1 MSEFVFCDP
10 DNDSNDVSI
19 FNKALAI
26 AINAPMVKIEREEF
40 LKNNFSREVEP
51 ELVNKIV
58 QTSPI
63 KAGVS
68 ERILE
73 KIARECIKNETYQVS
88 ALSLGTGF
96 YGLVGIPADLAQY
109 LVHVLRISQK
119 LAYIYGYPSMISIDG
134 GMDDASKN
142 IILLFIG
149 MMYGVKGTEKVIAK
163 LSVTLAEQ
171 IAKNISREALTKTVW
186 YPLLKQVCKQVG
198 IQVTKDTLGKA
209 AAKSIPVLASVVSAT
224 LSYICF
230 EKNAERLHETLREN
244 PVR

>member
-1 MSEFVFCDP
+1 MSNVVPFDFEEV
-10 DNDSNDVSI
+10 
-19 FNKALAI
+19 LAV
-26 AINAPMVKIEREEF
+26 AVKAPMVKIDRAEF

-51 ELVNKIV
+51 KMVDKIV

-68 ERILE
+68 EHILK
-73 KIARECIKNETYQVS
+73 KIARECIKYETYNVS
-88 ALSLGTGF
+88 ALSFGTGF
-96 YGLVGIPADLAQY
+96 GGLIGIPADLAQY

-134 GMDDASKN
+134 GMDDATKS

-149 MMYGVKGTEKVIAK
+149 MMYGVRKTDEVIAK

-171 IAKNISREALTKTVW
+171 IAKNISREALTKTAW
-186 YPLLKQVCKQVG
+186 YPLLKQICKQVG
-198 IQVTKDTLGKA
+198 IKVTKDTLGKA
-209 AAKSIPVLASVVSAT
+209 AGKSIPVLASIVSAT

-230 EKNAERLHETLREN
+230 EKNAKRLHKTLREN

>member
-1 MSEFVFCDP
+1 MSNRVHLD
-10 DNDSNDVSI
+10 
-19 FNKALAI
+19 FNKALAV
-26 AINAPMVKIEREEF
+26 AVKAPMVKIDRAEF

-51 ELVNKIV
+51 KMVDKIV

-68 ERILE
+68 EHILK
-73 KIARECIKNETYQVS
+73 KIASECIKNETYNVS

-96 YGLVGIPADLAQY
+96 GGVFGITADFAQY

-119 LAYIYGYPSMISIDG
+119 LAYIYGYPSIISIDG
-134 GMDDASKN
+134 GMDDATKN

-149 MMYGVKGTEKVIAK
+149 MMYGVKGTEKVIAN

-171 IAKNISREALTKTVW
+171 IAKNISREALTKTAW
-186 YPLLKQVCKQVG
+186 YPLLKQCCKQVG
-198 IQVTKDTLGKA
+198 IKVTKDTLGKA
-209 AAKSIPVLASVVSAT
+209 ATKVFPVIGGVVSAGI
-224 LSYICF
+224 SYYCF
-230 EKNAERLHETLREN
+230 GKGAERLHETLRKN

>member
-1 MSEFVFCDP
+1 MSNIVPFD
-10 DNDSNDVSI
+10 
-19 FNKALAI
+19 FNEVLAV
-26 AINAPMVKIEREEF
+26 AVKAPMVKIDRAEF

-51 ELVNKIV
+51 KMVDKIV

-68 ERILE
+68 EHILK
-73 KIARECIKNETYQVS
+73 KIARECIKNETYNVS
-88 ALSLGTGF
+88 ALSFGTGF
-96 YGLVGIPADLAQY
+96 GGLIGIPADLAQY

-134 GMDDASKN
+134 GMDDATKN

-149 MMYGVKGTEKVIAK
+149 MMYGVKGTEKVIAN

-171 IAKNISREALTKTVW
+171 IAKNISREALTKTAW
-186 YPLLKQVCKQVG
+186 YPLLKEICKQVG
-198 IQVTKDTLGKA
+198 IKVTKDTLGKA
-209 AAKSIPVLASVVSAT
+209 AVKSIPVLASIVSAT

>member
-1 MSEFVFCDP
+1 MSNVVPFDFEEV
-10 DNDSNDVSI
+10 
-19 FNKALAI
+19 LAV
-26 AINAPMVKIEREEF
+26 AVKAPMVKIDRAEF

-51 ELVNKIV
+51 KMVDKIV
-58 QTSPI
+58 QASPI

-68 ERILE
+68 EHILK
-73 KIARECIKNETYQVS
+73 KIARECIKYETYNVS
-88 ALSLGTGF
+88 ALSFGTGF
-96 YGLVGIPADLAQY
+96 GGLIGIPADLAQY

-134 GMDDASKN
+134 GMDDATKS

-149 MMYGVKGTEKVIAK
+149 MMYGVRKTDEVIAK

-171 IAKNISREALTKTVW
+171 IAKNISREALTKTAW
-186 YPLLKQVCKQVG
+186 YPLLKQICKQVG
-198 IQVTKDTLGKA
+198 IKVTKDTLGKA
-209 AAKSIPVLASVVSAT
+209 AGKSIPVLASIVSAT

-230 EKNAERLHETLREN
+230 EKNAERLHKTLREN

>member
-1 MSEFVFCDP
+1 MSNIVPFDFDEV
-10 DNDSNDVSI
+10 
-19 FNKALAI
+19 LAV
-26 AINAPMVKIEREEF
+26 AVKAPMIKIDRAEF

-51 ELVNKIV
+51 KMVDKIV

-68 ERILE
+68 EHILK
-73 KIARECIKNETYQVS
+73 KIASECIKNETYNVS
-88 ALSLGTGF
+88 ALSFGTGF
-96 YGLVGIPADLAQY
+96 GGLIGIPADLAQY

-134 GMDDASKN
+134 SMDDATKN

-149 MMYGVKGTEKVIAK
+149 MMYGVKGTEKVIAN

-171 IAKNISREALTKTVW
+171 IAKNISREALTKTAW
-186 YPLLKQVCKQVG
+186 YPLLKEICKQVG
-198 IQVTKDTLGKA
+198 IKVTKDTLGKA
-209 AAKSIPVLASVVSAT
+209 ATKVFPVIGGVVSAGF
-224 LSYICF
+224 SYYCF
-230 EKNAERLHETLREN
+230 GKGAERLHKTLREN

>member
-1 MSEFVFCDP
+1 MSNIVPFDFDEV
-10 DNDSNDVSI
+10 
-19 FNKALAI
+19 LAV
-26 AINAPMVKIEREEF
+26 AVKAPMIKIDRAEF

-51 ELVNKIV
+51 KMVDKIV

-68 ERILE
+68 EHILK
-73 KIARECIKNETYQVS
+73 KIASECIKNETYNVS
-88 ALSLGTGF
+88 ALSFGTGF
-96 YGLVGIPADLAQY
+96 GGLIGIPADLAQY

-134 GMDDASKN
+134 GMDDATKN

-149 MMYGVKGTEKVIAK
+149 MMYGVKGTEKVIAN

-171 IAKNISREALTKTVW
+171 IAKNISREALTKTAW
-186 YPLLKQVCKQVG
+186 YPLLKEICKQVG
-198 IQVTKDTLGKA
+198 IKVTKDTLGKA
-209 AAKSIPVLASVVSAT
+209 ATKVFQVIGGVVSAGF
-224 LSYICF
+224 SYYCF
-230 EKNAERLHETLREN
+230 GKGAERLHKTLREN

>member
-1 MSEFVFCDP
+1 MSNIVPFDFDKV
-10 DNDSNDVSI
+10 
-19 FNKALAI
+19 LAV
-26 AINAPMVKIEREEF
+26 AVKAPMVKIDRAEF

-51 ELVNKIV
+51 KMVDKIV

-68 ERILE
+68 EHILK
-73 KIARECIKNETYQVS
+73 KIARECIKNETYNVS
-88 ALSLGTGF
+88 ALSFGTGF
-96 YGLVGIPADLAQY
+96 GGLIGIPADLAQY

-134 GMDDASKN
+134 GMDDATKN

-149 MMYGVKGTEKVIAK
+149 MMYGVKGTEKVIAN

-171 IAKNISREALTKTVW
+171 IAKNISREALTKTAW
-186 YPLLKQVCKQVG
+186 YPLLKEICKQVG
-198 IQVTKDTLGKA
+198 IKVTKDTLGKA
-209 AAKSIPVLASVVSAT
+209 AVKSIPVLASIVSAT

>member
-1 MSEFVFCDP
+1 MSNIVPLDFDKV
-10 DNDSNDVSI
+10 
-19 FNKALAI
+19 LAV
-26 AINAPMVKIEREEF
+26 AVKAPMVKIDRAEF

-51 ELVNKIV
+51 KMVDKIV

-68 ERILE
+68 EHILK
-73 KIARECIKNETYQVS
+73 KIARECIKNETYNVS
-88 ALSLGTGF
+88 ALSFGTGF
-96 YGLVGIPADLAQY
+96 GGLIGIPADLAQY

-134 GMDDASKN
+134 GMDDATKN

-149 MMYGVKGTEKVIAK
+149 MMYGVKGTEKVIAN

-171 IAKNISREALTKTVW
+171 IAKNISREALTKTAW
-186 YPLLKQVCKQVG
+186 YPLLKEICKQVG
-198 IQVTKDTLGKA
+198 IKVTKDTLGKA
-209 AAKSIPVLASVVSAT
+209 AVKSIPVLASIVSAT

-230 EKNAERLHETLREN
+230 EKMQNACMKL
-244 PVR
+244 

>member
-1 MSEFVFCDP
+1 MSNIVPFDFDEV
-10 DNDSNDVSI
+10 
-19 FNKALAI
+19 LAV
-26 AINAPMVKIEREEF
+26 AVKAPMIKIDRAEF

-51 ELVNKIV
+51 KMVDKIV

-68 ERILE
+68 EHILK
-73 KIARECIKNETYQVS
+73 KIASECIKNETYNVS
-88 ALSLGTGF
+88 ALSFGTGF
-96 YGLVGIPADLAQY
+96 GGLIGIPADLAQY

-134 GMDDASKN
+134 GMDDATKN

-149 MMYGVKGTEKVIAK
+149 MMYGVKGTEKVIAN

-171 IAKNISREALTKTVW
+171 IAKNISREALTKTAW
-186 YPLLKQVCKQVG
+186 YPLLKEICKQVG
-198 IQVTKDTLGKA
+198 IKVTKDTLGKA
-209 AAKSIPVLASVVSAT
+209 ATKVFPVIGGVVSAGF
-224 LSYICF
+224 SYYCF
-230 EKNAERLHETLREN
+230 VKGAERLHKTLREN

>member
-1 MSEFVFCDP
+1 MSNIVPLDFDKV
-10 DNDSNDVSI
+10 
-19 FNKALAI
+19 LAV
-26 AINAPMVKIEREEF
+26 AVKAPMVKIDRAEF

-51 ELVNKIV
+51 KMVDKIV

-68 ERILE
+68 EHILK
-73 KIARECIKNETYQVS
+73 KIARKCIKNETYNVS
-88 ALSLGTGF
+88 ALSFGTGF
-96 YGLVGIPADLAQY
+96 GGLIGIPADLAQY

-134 GMDDASKN
+134 GMDDATKN

-149 MMYGVKGTEKVIAK
+149 MMYGVKGTEKVIAN

-171 IAKNISREALTKTVW
+171 IAKNISREALTKTAW
-186 YPLLKQVCKQVG
+186 YPLLKEICKQVG
-198 IQVTKDTLGKA
+198 IKVTKDTLGKA
-209 AAKSIPVLASVVSAT
+209 TVKSIPVLASIVSAT

>member
-1 MSEFVFCDP
+1 MSNIVPLDFDKV
-10 DNDSNDVSI
+10 
-19 FNKALAI
+19 LAV
-26 AINAPMVKIEREEF
+26 AVKAPMVKIDRAEF

-51 ELVNKIV
+51 KMVDKIV

-68 ERILE
+68 EHILK
-73 KIARECIKNETYQVS
+73 KIARECIKNETYNVS
-88 ALSLGTGF
+88 ALSFGTGF
-96 YGLVGIPADLAQY
+96 GGLIGIPADLAQY

-134 GMDDASKN
+134 GMDDATKN

-149 MMYGVKGTEKVIAK
+149 MMYGVKGTEKVIAN

-171 IAKNISREALTKTVW
+171 IAKNISREALTKTAW
-186 YPLLKQVCKQVG
+186 YPLLKEICKQVG
-198 IQVTKDTLGKA
+198 IKVTKDTLGKA
-209 AAKSIPVLASVVSAT
+209 AVKSIPVLASIVSAT

>member
-1 MSEFVFCDP
+1 MSNIVPLDFDKV
-10 DNDSNDVSI
+10 
-19 FNKALAI
+19 LAV
-26 AINAPMVKIEREEF
+26 AVKAPMVKIDRAEF

-51 ELVNKIV
+51 KMVDKIV

-68 ERILE
+68 EHILK
-73 KIARECIKNETYQVS
+73 KIARECIKNETYNVS
-88 ALSLGTGF
+88 ALSFGTGF
-96 YGLVGIPADLAQY
+96 GGLIGIPADLSQY

-134 GMDDASKN
+134 GMDDATKN

-149 MMYGVKGTEKVIAK
+149 MMYGVKGTEKVIAN

-171 IAKNISREALTKTVW
+171 IAKNISREALTKTAW
-186 YPLLKQVCKQVG
+186 YPLLKEICKQVG
-198 IQVTKDTLGKA
+198 IKVTKDTLGKA
-209 AAKSIPVLASVVSAT
+209 AVKSIPVLASIVSAT

>member
-1 MSEFVFCDP
+1 MSNIVPFDFDEV
-10 DNDSNDVSI
+10 
-19 FNKALAI
+19 LAV
-26 AINAPMVKIEREEF
+26 AVKAPMIKIDRAEF

-51 ELVNKIV
+51 KMVYKIV

-68 ERILE
+68 EHILK
-73 KIARECIKNETYQVS
+73 KIASECIKNETYNVS
-88 ALSLGTGF
+88 ALSFGTGF
-96 YGLVGIPADLAQY
+96 GGLIGIPADLAQY

-134 GMDDASKN
+134 GMDDATKN

-149 MMYGVKGTEKVIAK
+149 MMYGVKGTEKVIAN

-171 IAKNISREALTKTVW
+171 IAKNISREALTKTAW
-186 YPLLKQVCKQVG
+186 YPLLKEICKQVG
-198 IQVTKDTLGKA
+198 IKVTKDTLGKA
-209 AAKSIPVLASVVSAT
+209 ATKVFPVIEGVVSAGF
-224 LSYICF
+224 SYYCF
-230 EKNAERLHETLREN
+230 GKGAERLHKTLREN

>member
-1 MSEFVFCDP
+1 MSNVVPFDFEEV
-10 DNDSNDVSI
+10 
-19 FNKALAI
+19 LAV
-26 AINAPMVKIEREEF
+26 AVKAPMVKIERAEF

-51 ELVNKIV
+51 KMVDKIV

-68 ERILE
+68 EHILK
-73 KIARECIKNETYQVS
+73 KIARECIKYETYNVS
-88 ALSLGTGF
+88 ALSFGTGF
-96 YGLVGIPADLAQY
+96 GGLIGIPADLAQY

-134 GMDDASKN
+134 GMDDATKS

-149 MMYGVKGTEKVIAK
+149 MMYGVRKTDEVIAK

-171 IAKNISREALTKTVW
+171 IAKNISREALTKTAW
-186 YPLLKQVCKQVG
+186 YPLLKQICKQVG
-198 IQVTKDTLGKA
+198 IKVTKDTLGKA
-209 AAKSIPVLASVVSAT
+209 AGKSIPVLASIVSAT

-230 EKNAERLHETLREN
+230 EKNAERLHKTLREN

>member
-1 MSEFVFCDP
+1 MSNIVPFD
-10 DNDSNDVSI
+10 
-19 FNKALAI
+19 FNEVLAV
-26 AINAPMVKIEREEF
+26 AVKAPMVKIDRAEF
-40 LKNNFSREVEP
+40 LKKNFSREVEP
-51 ELVNKIV
+51 KMVDKIV

-68 ERILE
+68 EHILK
-73 KIARECIKNETYQVS
+73 KIARECIKYETYNVS
-88 ALSLGTGF
+88 ALSFGTGF
-96 YGLVGIPADLAQY
+96 GGLIGIPADLAQY

-134 GMDDASKN
+134 GMDDATKS

-149 MMYGVKGTEKVIAK
+149 MMYGVRKTDEVIAK

-171 IAKNISREALTKTVW
+171 IAKNISREALTKTAW
-186 YPLLKQVCKQVG
+186 YPLLKQICKQVG
-198 IQVTKDTLGKA
+198 IKVTKDTLGKA
-209 AAKSIPVLASVVSAT
+209 AGKSIPVLASIVSAT

-230 EKNAERLHETLREN
+230 EKNAERLHKTLREN

>member
-1 MSEFVFCDP
+1 MSNIVPFDFDEV
-10 DNDSNDVSI
+10 
-19 FNKALAI
+19 LAV
-26 AINAPMVKIEREEF
+26 AVKAPMVKIDRAEF

-51 ELVNKIV
+51 KMVDKIV

-68 ERILE
+68 EHILK
-73 KIARECIKNETYQVS
+73 KIARECIKNETYNVS
-88 ALSLGTGF
+88 ALSFGTGF
-96 YGLVGIPADLAQY
+96 GGLIGIPADLAQY

-134 GMDDASKN
+134 GMDDATKN

-149 MMYGVKGTEKVIAK
+149 MMYGVKGTEKIIAN

-171 IAKNISREALTKTVW
+171 IAKNISREALTKTAW
-186 YPLLKQVCKQVG
+186 YPLLKEICKQVG
-198 IQVTKDTLGKA
+198 IKVTKDTLGKA
-209 AAKSIPVLASVVSAT
+209 ATKVFPVIGGVVSAGI
-224 LSYICF
+224 SYYCF
-230 EKNAERLHETLREN
+230 GKEAERLHKTLREN